1 MSRAD
6 APPSYPPLF
15 TGFWSLRVSVILKT
29 RLVHQQVRVQT
40 VQVFPVLMGHCV
52 TLHDYR
58 VIKSFYTWDDDGTEK
73 EVLVIPRKRKK
84 ETRGV
89 NWSGVYDTLWLTPSD
104 KICNFCSQRTACAV
118 LLDKFHTFLNS
129 RLNEERT
136 PAFSDHWNIKKNV
149 ICRIKAQKKINIF
162 TKCETSSCSVLRANT
177 MIISTFTDIVSMIK
191 SKYVSQHSAGI
202 TQRQFLSVMPHC
214 MR

>member
-6 APPSYPPLF
+6 APPFYPPLF

-40 VQVFPVLMGHCV
+40 GQVFPVLMGHCV

-58 VIKSFYTWDDDGTEK
+58 VIKSFYTWDDDCTEK
-73 EVLVIPRKRKK
+73 EVLVISRVEKK
-84 ETRGV
+84 KSKHVESTEV
-89 NWSGVYDTLWLTPSD
+89 VCMTHWLTPSD
-104 KICNFCSQRTACAV
+104 KICNFCSQRTACAA

-129 RLNEERT
+129 HLNEERT

-149 ICRIKAQKKINIF
+149 ICRIKAQILQN
-162 TKCETSSCSVLRANT
+162 VNLQA
-177 MIISTFTDIVSMIK
+177 D
-191 SKYVSQHSAGI
+191 
-202 TQRQFLSVMPHC
+202 
-214 MR
+214 